1 MSPLQRKIAITL
13 ACLVLVLGAYTGLVD
28 KLGTEYTDKGFK
40 RALVTFAIARSL
52 NGVISVAQGTEV
64 ALQPAGIGINFTPGQ
79 ILDPI
84 NDLIER
90 FSWVMLAS
98 STSLGLQ
105 KLLMT
110 IFSSPL
116 FNLLM
121 VITLALWVL
130 AAWWPKLGGSVL
142 KPILYKTALL
152 LVVVRFTIPLIA
164 VGSELLFSTF
174 LEEQYQSSTHSIETT
189 TAEIGQINRRTEK
202 SLPDTEPDS
211 LVDKALRLYDSAT
224 TGLEMD
230 RYFERYKS
238 AAADAGEHAVNLIVI
253 FVLQTVLLPLLFL
266 WMLIR
271 FYKRVIRFN
280 P

>member
-1 MSPLQRKIAITL
+1 MSALQRKLLISLVCLLL
-13 ACLVLVLGAYTGLVD
+13 AATAYTGLVD
-28 KLGTEYTDKGFK
+28 SVGREYTDKGFK
-40 RALVTFAIARSL
+40 RALVTFAVARSL

-116 FNLLM
+116 FNLLLA
-121 VITLALWVL
+121 VSLALWMLSQWWQRL
-130 AAWWPKLGGSVL
+130 AGSSLQPFIYHV
-142 KPILYKTALL
+142 ALFL
-152 LVVVRFTIPLIA
+152 LVVRFAIPLIA
-164 VGSELLFSTF
+164 VGSELLFKAF
-174 LEEQYQSSTHSIETT
+174 LEEQYQSSTQSIEATT
-189 TAEIGQINRRTEK
+189 SEIGQINQASSENASAPK
-202 SLPDTEPDS
+202 DDS
-211 LVDKALRLYDSAT
+211 LMGRAKRFYDSAT
-224 TGLEMD
+224 AGFNVD
-230 RYFERYKS
+230 GYIERYKT
-238 AAADAGEHAVNLIVI
+238 AAADASEHAINLIVI
-253 FVLQTVLLPLLFL
+253 FLLQTVLLPLLFL
-266 WMLIR
+266 WALIR
-271 FYKRVIRFN
+271 FYKRVVSFS